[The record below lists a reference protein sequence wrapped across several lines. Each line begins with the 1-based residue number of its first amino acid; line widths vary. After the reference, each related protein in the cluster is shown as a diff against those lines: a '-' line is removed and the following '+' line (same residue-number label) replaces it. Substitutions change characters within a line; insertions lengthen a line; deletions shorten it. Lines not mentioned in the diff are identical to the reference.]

1 MQSIFQAFLF
11 IKRRVQNINPSLA
24 GNNYLQV
31 WRSRMKSLSKIFTL
45 LKLQLLFSALLVVYL
60 KCVTTHWILVAENK
74 VDNVD

>member
-1 MQSIFQAFLF
+1 
-11 IKRRVQNINPSLA
+11 
-24 GNNYLQV
+24 
-31 WRSRMKSLSKIFTL
+31 MKSLSKIFTL